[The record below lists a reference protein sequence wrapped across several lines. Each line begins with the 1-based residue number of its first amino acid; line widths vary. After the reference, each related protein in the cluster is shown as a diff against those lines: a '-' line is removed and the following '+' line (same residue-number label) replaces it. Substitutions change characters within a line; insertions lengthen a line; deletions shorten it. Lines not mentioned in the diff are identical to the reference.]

1 MATEEDKSIIGIDL
15 GTSFSCVGVYTN
27 GHVEIIP
34 NEQGNRTTPS
44 WVAFTDSDR
53 LIGEAAKNQ
62 ASLNA
67 KRTIFHVKKLIGS
80 KFEDKEVQRLM
91 KVVPYKIVNIDGKP
105 YIQVEI
111 KDGETEV
118 FSPEEITAMILTK
131 MKETAEAFLGKRITE
146 AVVSV
151 PISFSDEQRQAT
163 MDACLIAG
171 FKDVSL
177 ILEPA
182 ALVRA
187 YGLVREYVF
196 VYGQHNKDDEEKNI
210 VVIDLVD
217 GKCDVTILG
226 VEYGLFDH
234 LAMADLGGKELNN
247 DNDLFMGVM
256 KKAMKDSGLEKHQI
270 DEIIL
275 VGASTKVEQLVRDY
289 FNGKVEPKTSVN
301 PDETITTGA
310 AILGDV
316 LARGAGPDPMC

>member
-1 MATEEDKSIIGIDL
+1 MATEEDKTTIGIDL
-15 GTSFSCVGVYTN
+15 GTSFSCVGVYIN

-34 NEQGNRTTPS
+34 NDQGNRTTPS

-67 KRTIFHVKKLIGS
+67 NRTIFHVKKLIGR
-80 KFEDKEVQRLM
+80 KFEDKEVQGLM
-91 KVVPYKIVNIDGKP
+91 KVVPYKIMNKDGKP

-118 FSPEEITAMILTK
+118 FSPKEITAMIITK
-131 MKETAEAFLGKRITE
+131 MKETAEAFLRKRITE

-151 PISFSDEQRQAT
+151 PLSFSDEQRQAT

-226 VEYGLFDH
+226 VEVWSY
-234 LAMADLGGKELNN
+234 
-247 DNDLFMGVM
+247 
-256 KKAMKDSGLEKHQI
+256 
-270 DEIIL
+270 
-275 VGASTKVEQLVRDY
+275 
-289 FNGKVEPKTSVN
+289 
-301 PDETITTGA
+301 
-310 AILGDV
+310 
-316 LARGAGPDPMC
+316 